1 MRKKS
6 VRILAVA
13 LVAVAVWN
21 ISEWHPQ
28 ALAGNFPTYVEETEE
43 LPDEVLY
50 QEVPYGTKYRDL
62 ELPTKL
68 DAYLVFEEE
77 EDEAETATR
86 SQVSVR
92 KASSSQAVVRKAS
105 ASEAESA
112 QEVSG
117 NGYWKEVRVRWVLDE
132 AFSEAEKYD
141 PELPGVYVF
150 NAELKNSRYDADE
163 SSLPRIEVVVLPEDE
178 QVAMFDGDENVTE
191 TIDVN
196 IKWVD
201 MDFTYWDGDWDT
213 LTLTYKT
220 GRWKN
225 THSLA
230 NYISVTNNSNIPIQV
245 DYDFLNA
252 SEYYSTSDPK
262 LSSWLPQLSG
272 TFTTTAD
279 GTGSEIKEQ
288 ILDAKSGEQDAS
300 APTATVYLSLHSDSR
315 PVKALSDTNGNKI
328 GTVTV
333 SISKAGSTVGGTED
347 E

>member
-6 VRILAVA
+6 VRILAAA

-21 ISEWHPQ
+21 VSEWHPQ
-28 ALAGNFPTYVEETEE
+28 ALAGNFPTYVEKTEE
-43 LPDEVLY
+43 LSDEVLY

-86 SQVSVR
+86 SRVSVR

-105 ASEAESA
+105 ASEADSG

-191 TIDVN
+191 TIDVD
-196 IKWVD
+196 IKWGS
-201 MDFTYWDGDWDT
+201 MDFTYWDGKWDT
-213 LTLTYKT
+213 VTHTYRT
-220 GRWKN
+220 GSWRATYSGDDRITIK
-225 THSLA
+225 
-230 NYISVTNNSNIPIQV
+230 NNSNIAIEAKYEFSSASNIKN
-245 DYDFLNA
+245 DNDF
-252 SEYYSTSDPK
+252 T
-262 LSSWLPQLSG
+262 SWLNGLSG
-272 TFTTTAD
+272 TFTTEANGKGREITSQVLSA
-279 GTGSEIKEQ
+279 GSEAENTDTSFI
-288 ILDAKSGEQDAS
+288 A
-300 APTATVYLSLHSDSR
+300 YLSLDNAM
-315 PVKALSDTNGNKI
+315 PPKAMDADKI
-328 GTVTV
+328 GTVTI
-333 SISKAGSTVGGTED
+333 SISRADSTANE
-347 E
+347 

>member
-6 VRILAVA
+6 VRILVAA
-13 LVAVAVWN
+13 LVVVAVWN

-105 ASEAESA
+105 ASEAESG

-141 PELPGVYVF
+141 PELPGVHVF

-178 QVAMFDGDENVTE
+178 QVAMFDGNENVTE
-191 TIDVN
+191 TINVD
-196 IKWVD
+196 IKWEK
-201 MDFTYWDGDWDT
+201 MDFTYFDGAWDT
-213 LTLTYKT
+213 ITLTYQT
-220 GRWKN
+220 GKWYDTDSGMNRVTVKN
-225 THSLA
+225 S
-230 NYISVTNNSNIPIQV
+230 SSIPIKV
-245 DYDFLNA
+245 DYSFSDA
-252 SEYYSTSDPK
+252 AAEYPNDELKDWLPK
-262 LSSWLPQLSG
+262 LSG
-272 TFTTTAD
+272 KFTTEASGNGAEITSQILEA
-279 GTGSEIKEQ
+279 GNAGGSEST
-288 ILDAKSGEQDAS
+288 DTSF
-300 APTATVYLSLHSDSR
+300 TAYLSLHSDTGPAR
-315 PVKALSDTNGNKI
+315 ALSDTNGNKV

-333 SISKAGSTVGGTED
+333 SISRADSTASGTED